1 MKCGYVAVLG
11 RPNAGKSS
19 LINRIVGEEVAI
31 VTKRQQTT
39 RNNILGIANGENFQ
53 IIFIDTPGIHHSKN
67 KLDKFMMKNVRS
79 ALSTADVVVYLI
91 DASREVDE
99 EEQDYIKMLGE
110 KAEKLIVVLN
120 KVDKKLVANVN
131 ADIKISVLENL
142 NIDKLIEKIV
152 EYLPENDRIYG
163 EDEYTD
169 KSINFLVCEHIRGI
183 LLSKLDNEIPH
194 GIAVVAE
201 KMNEREDKV
210 SMDISII
217 AEKERHKGII
227 IGKNGALIKEVGISA
242 RKYAEELFGKQG
254 VLHLFVKVDENWR
267 DLAVSKYGY

>member
-99 EEQDYIKMLGE
+99 EEQDYIKMLSE

-120 KVDKKLVANVN
+120 KVDKKLVANVKT
-131 ADIKISVLENL
+131 DIKISVLENL
-142 NIDKLIEKIV
+142 NVDKLIEKIV

-242 RKYAEELFGKQG
+242 RKYAEELFGKQV

>member
-79 ALSTADVVVYLI
+79 ALSIADVVVYLI

-242 RKYAEELFGKQG
+242 RKYAEELFGKKV

>member
-242 RKYAEELFGKQG
+242 RKYAEELFGKQV

>member
-79 ALSTADVVVYLI
+79 ALSIADVVVYLI

-242 RKYAEELFGKQG
+242 RKYAEELFGKQV

>member
-19 LINRIVGEEVAI
+19 LINRIVGEDVAI

-39 RNNILGIANGENFQ
+39 RNNILGIANGEGYQ

-67 KLDKFMMKNVRS
+67 KLDRFMMKNVRS

-91 DASREVDE
+91 DASKDVDDE
-99 EEQDYIKMLGE
+99 ERDYIRMLSG

-120 KVDKKLVANVN
+120 KVDKKLVADID
-131 ADIKISVLENL
+131 ADIKISVLENI
-142 NIDKLIEKIV
+142 NIDNLISKIV
-152 EYLPENDRIYG
+152 ELLPKNNMIYG

-169 KSINFLVCEHIRGI
+169 KSINFLICEHIRG
-183 LLSKLDNEIPH
+183 LLLEKIDNEIPH
-194 GIAVVAE
+194 GVAVVVDS
-201 KMNEREDKV
+201 MNEQKDKV
-210 SMDISII
+210 FLDISII
-217 AEKERHKGII
+217 VEKERHKGIV
-227 IGKNGALIKEVGISA
+227 IGKKGALIKELGIRA
-242 RKYAEELFGKQG
+242 REYAERLFDKQV

-267 DLAVSKYGY
+267 DSSTDRYGY

>member
-19 LINRIVGEEVAI
+19 LINRIVGEDVAI

-39 RNNILGIANGENFQ
+39 RNNILGIANGEGYQ

-67 KLDKFMMKNVRS
+67 KLDRFMMKNVRS

-91 DASREVDE
+91 DASKDVDDE
-99 EEQDYIKMLGE
+99 ERDYIRMLSG

-120 KVDKKLVANVN
+120 KVDKKLVADID
-131 ADIKISVLENL
+131 ADIKISVLENI
-142 NIDKLIEKIV
+142 NIDNLISKIV
-152 EYLPENDRIYG
+152 ELLPENNMIYG

-169 KSINFLVCEHIRGI
+169 KSINFLICEHIRG
-183 LLSKLDNEIPH
+183 LLLEKIDNEIPH
-194 GIAVVAE
+194 GVAVLVDS
-201 KMNEREDKV
+201 MNEQKDKV
-210 SMDISII
+210 FLDISII
-217 AEKERHKGII
+217 VEKERHKGIV
-227 IGKNGALIKEVGISA
+227 IGKKGALIKELGIRA
-242 RKYAEELFGKQG
+242 REYAERLFDKQV

-267 DLAVSKYGY
+267 DSSTDRYGY

>member
-79 ALSTADVVVYLI
+79 ALSTADVVIYLI

-99 EEQDYIKMLGE
+99 EEQDYIKMLSE

-242 RKYAEELFGKQG
+242 RKYAEELFGKLV

>member
-142 NIDKLIEKIV
+142 NVDKLIEKIV

-169 KSINFLVCEHIRGI
+169 KSINFLICEHIRGI

-194 GIAVVAE
+194 GIAVVVE
-201 KMNEREDKV
+201 KMSEREDKV

-242 RKYAEELFGKQG
+242 RKYAEELFGKQV

>member
-79 ALSTADVVVYLI
+79 ALSIADVVVYLI

-142 NIDKLIEKIV
+142 NVDKLIEKIV

-194 GIAVVAE
+194 GIAVVVE
-201 KMNEREDKV
+201 KMSEKEDKV

-242 RKYAEELFGKQG
+242 RKYAEELFGKQV

>member
-19 LINRIVGEEVAI
+19 LINRIVGEDVAI

-39 RNNILGIANGENFQ
+39 RNNILGIANGEGYQ

-67 KLDKFMMKNVRS
+67 KLDRFMMKNVRS

-91 DASREVDE
+91 DASKDVDDE
-99 EEQDYIKMLGE
+99 ERDYIRMLSG

-120 KVDKKLVANVN
+120 KVDKKLVADID
-131 ADIKISVLENL
+131 ADIKISVQENI
-142 NIDKLIEKIV
+142 NIDNLISKIV
-152 EYLPENDRIYG
+152 ELLPENNMIYG

-169 KSINFLVCEHIRGI
+169 KSINFLICEHIRG
-183 LLSKLDNEIPH
+183 LLLEKIDNEIPH
-194 GIAVVAE
+194 GVAVVVDS
-201 KMNEREDKV
+201 MNEQKDKV
-210 SMDISII
+210 FLDISII
-217 AEKERHKGII
+217 VEKERHKGIV
-227 IGKNGALIKEVGISA
+227 IGKKGALIKELGIRA
-242 RKYAEELFGKQG
+242 REYAERLFDKQV

-267 DLAVSKYGY
+267 DSSTDRYGY

>member
-242 RKYAEELFGKQG
+242 RKYAEELFGKKV

>member
-79 ALSTADVVVYLI
+79 ALSIADVVVYLI

-110 KAEKLIVVLN
+110 KAKKLIVVLN

-242 RKYAEELFGKQG
+242 RKYAEELFGKQV

>member
-19 LINRIVGEEVAI
+19 LINRIVGEDVAI

-39 RNNILGIANGENFQ
+39 RNNILGIANGEGYQ

-67 KLDKFMMKNVRS
+67 KLDRFMMKNVRS

-91 DASREVDE
+91 DASKDVDDE
-99 EEQDYIKMLGE
+99 ERDYIRMLTG

-120 KVDKKLVANVN
+120 KVDKKLVADID
-131 ADIKISVLENL
+131 ADIKISVQENI
-142 NIDKLIEKIV
+142 NIDNLISKIV
-152 EYLPENDRIYG
+152 ELLPENNMIYG

-169 KSINFLVCEHIRGI
+169 KSINFLICEHIRG
-183 LLSKLDNEIPH
+183 LLLEKIDNEIPH
-194 GIAVVAE
+194 GVAVVVDS
-201 KMNEREDKV
+201 MNEQNDKV
-210 SMDISII
+210 FLDISII
-217 AEKERHKGII
+217 VEKERHKGII
-227 IGKNGALIKEVGISA
+227 IGKKGALIKELGIRA
-242 RKYAEELFGKQG
+242 REYAERLFDKQV

-267 DLAVSKYGY
+267 DSSIDRYGY

>member
-142 NIDKLIEKIV
+142 NVDKLIEKIV

-169 KSINFLVCEHIRGI
+169 KSINFLICEHIRGI

-194 GIAVVAE
+194 GIAVVVE
-201 KMNEREDKV
+201 KMSEREDKV

-242 RKYAEELFGKQG
+242 RKYAEELFGKQV

-267 DLAVSKYGY
+267 DLAISKYGY

>member
-79 ALSTADVVVYLI
+79 ALSTADVVIYLI

-99 EEQDYIKMLGE
+99 EEQDYIKMLSE

-201 KMNEREDKV
+201 KMNEREDNV

-242 RKYAEELFGKQG
+242 RKYAEELFGKQV

>member
-79 ALSTADVVVYLI
+79 ALSIANVVVYLI

-242 RKYAEELFGKQG
+242 RKYAEELFGKQV

>member
-79 ALSTADVVVYLI
+79 AISTADVVVYLI

-142 NIDKLIEKIV
+142 NVDKLIEKIV

-169 KSINFLVCEHIRGI
+169 KSINFLICEHIRGI

-194 GIAVVAE
+194 GIAVVVE
-201 KMNEREDKV
+201 KMSEREDKV

-242 RKYAEELFGKQG
+242 RKYAEELFGKQV

>member
-79 ALSTADVVVYLI
+79 ALSTADVVIYLI

-99 EEQDYIKMLGE
+99 EEQDYIKMLSE

-242 RKYAEELFGKQG
+242 RKYAEELFGKQV

>member
-142 NIDKLIEKIV
+142 NVDKLIEKIV

-169 KSINFLVCEHIRGI
+169 KSINFLICEHIRGI

-242 RKYAEELFGKQG
+242 RKYAEELFGKQV

>member
-79 ALSTADVVVYLI
+79 ALSIADVVVYLI

-120 KVDKKLVANVN
+120 KVDKKMVANVN

-242 RKYAEELFGKQG
+242 RKYAEELFGKQV